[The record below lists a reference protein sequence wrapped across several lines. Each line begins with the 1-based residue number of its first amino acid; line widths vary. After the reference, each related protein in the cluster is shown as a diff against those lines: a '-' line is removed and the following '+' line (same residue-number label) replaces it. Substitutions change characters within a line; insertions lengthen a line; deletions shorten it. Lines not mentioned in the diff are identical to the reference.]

1 MGTSEIAMLRRSRIL
16 TVGPLLAGI
25 VGALALLGPV
35 QSFASGGGAL
45 TDRANNNVANQA
57 SLQRG
62 ARNFVNYCFGCH
74 SAKYVRYNQLARD
87 LGISEDQV
95 VNNLMFAASKPT
107 ETMSIAMRP
116 ADAQRWFGL
125 VPPDLTLITR
135 AKGVDYVYNF
145 LRAFY
150 LEPGRPNGVNNIMLP
165 GASMPHVL
173 WELQGTRKAVFE
185 TEEHGGAE
193 QVVFRKF
200 EQVTPGTMTPAEFDG
215 FVRDTVNFLDYIG
228 EPVKQKRQSLG
239 ILVLVFLGIFGLL
252 AYLLKQEIWRDVR

>member
-1 MGTSEIAMLRRSRIL
+1 MLSRIRTM
-16 TVGPLLAGI
+16 TVRSLLAG
-25 VGALALLGPV
+25 ALAALVLMGPGV
-35 QSFASGGGAL
+35 AGASGAGGL
-45 TDRANNNVANQA
+45 TAKANNNPANLA

-74 SAKYVRYNQLARD
+74 SAQYVRYNQLARD

-95 VNNLMFAASKPT
+95 IKNLMFAATKPT
-107 ETMSIAMRP
+107 ETMTVAMRP

-150 LEPGRPNGVNNIMLP
+150 LEPGRPTGVNNVMLP

-173 WELQGTRKAVFE
+173 WELQGAQKPVFHDEEHAGVKRAVF
-185 TEEHGGAE
+185 A
-193 QVVFRKF
+193 KF
-200 EQVTPGTMTPAEFDG
+200 EQVSPGTLTPAQYDQ

-228 EPVKQKRQSLG
+228 EPGKLKRQSLG
-239 ILVLVFLGIFGLL
+239 ILVLAFLGLFGLF
-252 AYLLKQEIWRDVR
+252 AYLLKLEIWKDVR